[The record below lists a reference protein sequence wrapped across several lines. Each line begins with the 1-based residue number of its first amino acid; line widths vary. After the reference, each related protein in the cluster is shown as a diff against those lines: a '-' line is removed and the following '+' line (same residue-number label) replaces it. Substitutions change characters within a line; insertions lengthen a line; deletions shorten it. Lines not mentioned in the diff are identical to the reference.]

1 MFPSPQGY
9 EQHESKE
16 DLCFPYMIFHSM
28 KHNSVSDHLPFKVSG
43 LFLIFSY
50 YE

>member
-9 EQHESKE
+9 EQHESK
-16 DLCFPYMIFHSM
+16 DLCFPYTIFHSM
-28 KHNSVSDHLPFKVSG
+28 KHIIFSDHLPFKVSG